1 MANRIALTL
10 VFVLSFLSYLA
21 PELTASVQLAP
32 LLLFAALVVVRV
44 LFSISNLRAL
54 GSLLELDGMVFVVFL
69 SLLMIGPSM
78 ASSYDKSTEYALLIS
93 TCLILARLY
102 TAVVPIREV
111 LEAFFWSGIVSV
123 ALFVPLSFATLMQ
136 SIQTLDRFGYV
147 NAQTNILAFLLT
159 GYLCAAVWKF
169 FTGGW
174 RIKILTGALGL
185 CCAVMIFFT
194 SSRGALIGGFIGC
207 SFGAGVAFLR
217 ADKERRAWFARR
229 TALVVSVLVIT
240 LLFFQ
245 SFPSVKAAYDF
256 LDQALA
262 ITSPD
267 RGVDSGFTG
276 RFDSWKKTKGP
287 LSGGNWL
294 LGRGMRSSDSLYP
307 MIDNSYLVILY
318 DLGFFPLIL
327 ITWRFLSVLRRFLS
341 AYFRAIDESQRRL
354 NLVCCVLMVMLL
366 VINIVERFLFGVG
379 NPYSLLALLFF
390 ATPTSVI
397 GQELEAS
404 RVDSKRSGHLAD
416 QTFSNLQPSC

>member
-1 MANRIALTL
+1 VANRIALTL
-10 VFVLSFLSYLA
+10 VFVLSFLTYLA

-32 LLLFAALVVVRV
+32 LLLFATLVVVRV
-44 LFSISNLRAL
+44 LFSISNLRAV
-54 GSLLELDGMVFVVFL
+54 GSLLELDGLVFVVFL
-69 SLLMIGPSM
+69 SLLMMGPSM
-78 ASSYDKSTEYALLIS
+78 ASSYDKSTAYALLIS
-93 TCLILARLY
+93 ACLILARLY
-102 TAVVPIREV
+102 MAVVPIREV

-123 ALFVPLSFATLMQ
+123 ALFVPLSFAALMQ
-136 SIQTLDRFGYV
+136 SVQTLDRFGYV
-147 NAQTNILAFLLT
+147 NLQTNILAFLLT
-159 GYLCAAVWKF
+159 GYLCVAVWKF

-174 RIKILTGALGL
+174 CMKILTGAIGV

-207 SFGAGVAFLR
+207 CFGAGMAFLR
-217 ADKERRAWFARR
+217 ADKDRRLWLARR
-229 TALVVSVLVIT
+229 TALVASVFVIA

-245 SFPSVKAAYDF
+245 SLPSVKAAYDY

-276 RFDSWKKTKGP
+276 RFDNWKRTMGP

-294 LGRGMRSSDSLYP
+294 LGRGMRSSDSIYP

-318 DLGFFPLIL
+318 DLGLFPLIL
-327 ITWRFLSVLRRFLS
+327 ITWRFLSILRRFLN
-341 AYFRAIDESQRRL
+341 AYFRALDESQRKL
-354 NLVCCVLMVMLL
+354 YLVCCVLMVMLL
-366 VINIVERFLFGVG
+366 AINIVERFLFGVG

-397 GQELEAS
+397 GQELETSKADS
-404 RVDSKRSGHLAD
+404 RRSDHLAGR
-416 QTFSNLQPSC
+416 TFSNLQPSC

>member
-1 MANRIALTL
+1 VANRIALTL
-10 VFVLSFLSYLA
+10 VFVLSFLTYLA
-21 PELTASVQLAP
+21 PDLTASVQLAP

-44 LFSISNLRAL
+44 LFSLSNLRAL
-54 GSLLELDGMVFVVFL
+54 GSLLEPDGLVFIIFL

-93 TCLILARLY
+93 ACLILARLY
-102 TAVVPIREV
+102 MAVVPIREV
-111 LEAFFWSGIVSV
+111 LEVFFWSGVVSV
-123 ALFVPLSFATLMQ
+123 VLFVPLSLETLIQ
-136 SIQTLDRFGYV
+136 SIQTLDRFGYM

-169 FTGGW
+169 FTCGW
-174 RIKILTGALGL
+174 RMKILTAALSL
-185 CCAVMIFFT
+185 SCAVMIFFT
-194 SSRGALIGGFIGC
+194 SSRGALLGGFIGC
-207 SFGAGVAFLR
+207 CFGAGMAFLR
-217 ADKERRAWFARR
+217 AEKERRGWLARR
-229 TALVVSVLVIT
+229 TALVVSVLVIAL
-240 LLFFQ
+240 LLFQ
-245 SFPSVKAAYDF
+245 SSPQVKATYDF

-276 RFDSWKKTKGP
+276 RFDTWKRTMGP
-287 LSGGNWL
+287 LSGGNWV
-294 LGRGMRSSDSLYP
+294 LGRGMRSSDSIYP

-318 DLGFFPLIL
+318 DLGLFPLIL
-327 ITWRFLSVLRRFLS
+327 ITWRFLSILRRFLN
-341 AYFRAIDESQRRL
+341 AHFRALDESQR
-354 NLVCCVLMVMLL
+354 NLYFVCCVLMAMLL
-366 VINIVERFLFGVG
+366 VIKIVERFLFGVG

-416 QTFSNLQPSC
+416 RNFSNLQPSC